1 MAWTIQVTYLHSRM
15 IKLLD
20 LLKEAMEPKDKMII
34 MAGAA
39 GSGKST
45 LISKIKNA
53 APGFEIINP
62 DKYVEDK
69 DSPMYNNLAQ
79 SSMQVDDKDVPD
91 ALANHKSFIWDTTA
105 ANANKLF
112 GGLYRRKEVP
122 GLINEHPDYDV
133 MMIMVY
139 AHPIVSFLRN
149 FKRERKVPRTA
160 VLSTWNSVYGNI
172 DTYKSK
178 LGNNFIMYQAPDT
191 EFATEI
197 AEFNKAVSEGRL
209 YEWLDELTSKDKD
222 AYKSTLGNKS
232 TEPLS
237 PADQIKKDKAAEKSL
252 EVYKQQVEQLEREFV
267 NINDKIKDSVL
278 SEQEIISKVK
288 QFAS

>member
-1 MAWTIQVTYLHSRM
+1 M

-20 LLKEAMEPKDKMII
+20 ILKEAMAPKDKMII
-34 MAGAA
+34 MAGGA
-39 GSGKST
+39 GAGKST
-45 LISKIKNA
+45 LIDKIKSA

-69 DSPMYNNLAQ
+69 DSPMYNNLMQ

-91 ALANHKSFIWDTTA
+91 ALANHRSFIWDTTA
-105 ANANKLF
+105 SNANKLF

-122 GLINEHPDYDV
+122 GLLNQHPDYDV

-149 FKRERKVPRTA
+149 FKRERRVAKAA

-178 LGNNFIMYQAPDT
+178 LGDNFIMYQAPDA
-191 EFATEI
+191 EYQDEI
-197 AEFNKAVSEGRL
+197 NGFNEAVKQGNL
-209 YEWLDELTSKDKD
+209 YEWLNELTAKDSD
-222 AYKSTLGNKS
+222 QFKSTLGTKKN
-232 TEPLS
+232 EPLS
-237 PADQIKKDKAAEKSL
+237 PEEQAKKDKATEKAT
-252 EVYKQQVEQLEREFV
+252 EQYKQHVEQLEREFT
-267 NINDKIKDSVL
+267 NINDKIKDNVS
-278 SEQEIISKVK
+278 SEQEIINKVK
-288 QFAS
+288 NFAQ

>member
-1 MAWTIQVTYLHSRM
+1 M
-15 IKLLD
+15 IKLLE
-20 LLKEAMEPKDKMII
+20 LLKEVMAPEDKMII

-45 LISKIKNA
+45 LISKIESA
-53 APGFEIINP
+53 TPGFEIINP

-69 DSPMYNNLAQ
+69 DSPMYNNLMQ

-105 ANANKLF
+105 SNANKLF
-112 GGLYRRKEVP
+112 GGLYKRKEIP
-122 GLINEHPDYDV
+122 GLLNQHPDYDV

-149 FKRERKVPRTA
+149 FKRERKVPKMA

-178 LGNNFIMYQAPDT
+178 LGDNFIMYQAPDD
-191 EFATEI
+191 EYQAEI
-197 AEFNKAVSEGRL
+197 NEFNEAVKQGRL
-209 YEWLDELTSKDKD
+209 YEWLEELTSKDPSQFR
-222 AYKSTLGNKS
+222 STLGNKAP
-232 TEPLS
+232 EPTT
-237 PADQIKKDKAAEKSL
+237 PEEQAKKDKAKEKSI
-252 EVYKQQVEQLEREFV
+252 EAYKQQVEQLEREFT
-267 NINDKIKDSVL
+267 NINDKIKNSVL
-278 SEQEIISKVK
+278 SEQDIISKVK
-288 QFAS
+288 NFAQ

>member
-1 MAWTIQVTYLHSRM
+1 M
-15 IKLLD
+15 IKLLE
-20 LLKEAMEPKDKMII
+20 LLKEVMAPKDKMII

-45 LISKIKNA
+45 LISKIESA
-53 APGFEIINP
+53 TPGFEIINP

-69 DSPMYNNLAQ
+69 DSPMYNNLMQ

-105 ANANKLF
+105 SNANKLF

-122 GLINEHPDYDV
+122 GLLNQYPDYDV

-149 FKRERKVPRTA
+149 FKRERRVPRIG
-160 VLSTWNSVYGNI
+160 VISTWNSVYGNI

-178 LGNNFIMYQAPDT
+178 LGDNFVMYQAPDD
-191 EFATEI
+191 EYQTEI
-197 AEFNKAVSEGRL
+197 NEFNEAVKQGRL
-209 YEWLDELTSKDKD
+209 YDWLEELTSKDPD
-222 AYKSTLGNKS
+222 QFKSTLGNKPP
-232 TEPLS
+232 EPTT
-237 PADQIKKDKAAEKSL
+237 PEEQAKKDKA
-252 EVYKQQVEQLEREFV
+252 
-267 NINDKIKDSVL
+267 
-278 SEQEIISKVK
+278 
-288 QFAS
+288 

>member
-1 MAWTIQVTYLHSRM
+1 M
-15 IKLLD
+15 IKLLE
-20 LLKEAMEPKDKMII
+20 LLKEVMAPKDKMII

-45 LISKIKNA
+45 LISKIKSA
-53 APGFEIINP
+53 TPGFEIINP

-69 DSPMYNNLAQ
+69 DSPMYNNLMQ

-105 ANANKLF
+105 SNTAKLF

-122 GLINEHPDYDV
+122 GLLNQHPDYDV

-149 FKRERKVPRTA
+149 FKRERRVPRIG
-160 VLSTWNSVYGNI
+160 VISTWNSVYGNI

-178 LGNNFIMYQAPDT
+178 LGDNFIMYQAPDD
-191 EFATEI
+191 EYQTEI
-197 AEFNKAVSEGRL
+197 NEFNEAVKQGRL
-209 YEWLDELTSKDKD
+209 YDWLEELTSKDPD
-222 AYKSTLGNKS
+222 QFRSTLGNKPP
-232 TEPLS
+232 EPTT
-237 PADQIKKDKAAEKSL
+237 PEEQAKKDKAKEKST
-252 EVYKQQVEQLEREFV
+252 EIYKQQVEQLEREFT
-267 NINDKIKDSVL
+267 NINDKIKNSVL
-278 SEQEIISKVK
+278 SEQDIVSKVK
-288 QFAS
+288 NFAQ

>member
-1 MAWTIQVTYLHSRM
+1 M
-15 IKLLD
+15 IKLLE
-20 LLKEAMEPKDKMII
+20 LLKEVMAPKDKMII

-45 LISKIKNA
+45 LISKIESA

-69 DSPMYNNLAQ
+69 DSPMYNNLMQ
-79 SSMQVDDKDVPD
+79 SSMQVDDKDVPN

-105 ANANKLF
+105 SNTAKLF

-122 GLINEHPDYDV
+122 GLLNQHPDYDV

-149 FKRERKVPRTA
+149 FKRDRRVPRMG
-160 VLSTWNSVYGNI
+160 VISTWNSVYGNI

-178 LGNNFIMYQAPDT
+178 LGDNFIMYQAPDD
-191 EFATEI
+191 EYQNEI
-197 AEFNKAVSEGRL
+197 NGFNEAVKQGKL
-209 YEWLDELTSKDKD
+209 YDWLEELTSKDPD
-222 AYKSTLGNKS
+222 QFKSTLGNKAP
-232 TEPLS
+232 EPTT
-237 PADQIKKDKAAEKSL
+237 PEEQAKKDKAKEKST
-252 EVYKQQVEQLEREFV
+252 EIYKQQVEQLEREFT
-267 NINDKIKDSVL
+267 NINNKIKNSVL
-278 SEQEIISKVK
+278 SEQDIVSKVK
-288 QFAS
+288 SFAS